1 MAKSQQSFN
10 KSEREKLKL
19 KKKKDKEAKK
29 EERRSN
35 SDGNDSMIA
44 YVDQFGNITSTPPD
58 LTKKEKISA
67 ADIELGVPKRD
78 AEQSI
83 DTERKGLVTFFND
96 SKGFGFIKDLT
107 SQESFFTHINSH
119 LDTIKEGDKV
129 TFTLEKGQKGLN
141 AVNVKRVIK

>member
-1 MAKSQQSFN
+1 MAKSQQAFN
-10 KSEREKLKL
+10 KSEREKQKV

-44 YVDQFGNITSTPPD
+44 YVDQYGNITSTPPD
-58 LTKKEKISA
+58 ISKKEKVTA
-67 ADIELGVPKRD
+67 ADIELGVPKRENAPSND
-78 AEQSI
+78 A
-83 DTERKGLVTFFND
+83 ERKGLVTFFNE

-119 LDTIKEGDKV
+119 IDSIKEGDKV

-141 AVNVKRVIK
+141 AVGVKRV

>member
-1 MAKSQQSFN
+1 MAKPQQSYN
-10 KSEREKLKL
+10 KSEREKIKG

-29 EERRSN
+29 EERRLN

-44 YVDQFGNITSTPPD
+44 YVDQYGNITSTPPD
-58 LTKKEKISA
+58 LTKKEKVA
-67 ADIELGVPKRD
+67 AEDIMLGVPKREEGPAID
-78 AEQSI
+78 A
-83 DTERKGLVTFFND
+83 ERKGIVTFFNE

-119 LDTIKEGDKV
+119 IDTITEGNKV

-141 AVNVKRVIK
+141 AVNVKKV